1 MAGFNLMD
9 MLTRTNDGAGIAQVA
24 QQFGLDESQA
34 QAAVSALLPALSSGL
49 RRNVSQPG
57 GLEALMGALQN
68 GNHGELLDNPERL
81 TSEETVQDGNAIL
94 GHILGSRDVS
104 RAAASRASEQTGI
117 SSDLLKQI
125 LPVVASMAMGALS
138 KQTEDQ
144 SIAGMLT
151 SALSKQTE
159 DQSIAG
165 MLTSA
170 LSGAA
175 PQAGTRSGGGG
186 LLGGLMGALGGA
198 NEQAGA
204 SQNPLGGLG
213 NLLDADGD
221 GNSMDDIFDMLNRR

>member
-9 MLTRTNDGAGIAQVA
+9 MLARTNNGASIAQVA

-68 GNHGELLDNPERL
+68 GNHGDLLDNPERL

-104 RAAASRASEQTGI
+104 RAAATRASEQTGI

-151 SALSKQTE
+151 SALS
-159 DQSIAG
+159 
-165 MLTSA
+165 
-170 LSGAA
+170 GAA

-186 LLGGLMGALGGA
+186 LLGGLMGALGGS
-198 NEQAGA
+198 NEQAL
-204 SQNPLGGLG
+204 SL
-213 NLLDADGD
+213 
-221 GNSMDDIFDMLNRR
+221 IHI

>member
-151 SALSKQTE
+151 SALS
-159 DQSIAG
+159 
-165 MLTSA
+165 
-170 LSGAA
+170 GAA

-198 NEQAGA
+198 NDQAGA
-204 SQNPLGGLG
+204 SQNPLGSLG